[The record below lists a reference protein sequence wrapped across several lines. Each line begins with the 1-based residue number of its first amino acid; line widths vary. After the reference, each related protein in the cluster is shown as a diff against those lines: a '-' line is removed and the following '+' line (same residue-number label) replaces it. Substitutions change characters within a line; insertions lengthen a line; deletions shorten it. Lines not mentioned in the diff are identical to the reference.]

1 MSEGASAII
10 NPFAVQ
16 PNTSI
21 TKYNPFN
28 THAVGDVPVLK
39 EVEAG
44 ENGND
49 VAVREVRQIDGD
61 RFMVVDREGFVK
73 LFARNEEN
81 GEMPVFD
88 KLQVHGKNV
97 SNLFNAS

>member
-1 MSEGASAII
+1 
-10 NPFAVQ
+10 
-16 PNTSI
+16 
-21 TKYNPFN
+21 
-28 THAVGDVPVLK
+28 
-39 EVEAG
+39 
-44 ENGND
+44 
-49 VAVREVRQIDGD
+49 
-61 RFMVVDREGFVK
+61 MVVDRDGFVK